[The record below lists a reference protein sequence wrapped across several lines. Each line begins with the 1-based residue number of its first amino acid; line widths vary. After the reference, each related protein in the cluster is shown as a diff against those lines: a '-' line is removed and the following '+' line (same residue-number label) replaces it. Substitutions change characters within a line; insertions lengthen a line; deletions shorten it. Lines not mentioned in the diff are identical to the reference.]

1 MADDLEQGLPP
12 DLSDPN
18 NWSGNSIE
26 RSLADAEAAI
36 EEEEPPPEKPGLPAP
51 PPDADLEALRREN
64 AALREGLQVRSRIEA
79 ERQPAPAPAQQPP
92 VQDLTEAQWE
102 EMLQTQPARAM
113 ALMASRIADARAQNI
128 DTRIS
133 TMLRASTAIV
143 EQQVAAR
150 HADMFTDYGDE
161 IRQVVSQFAPEN
173 QVDPGAWDTAVQLV
187 RGRHMDDIIA
197 KRVQAELAKA
207 GEAARATQAASAGF
221 SGSGRRGTSTA
232 APMRQPDNTYGLS
245 PEQQKVA
252 KEMGLSLKEYAK
264 YV

>member
-1 MADDLEQGLPP
+1 MADELEQEPP
-12 DLSDPN
+12 IDLGDPS

-26 RSLADAEAAI
+26 RSLADAEAVL
-36 EEEEPPPEKPGLPAP
+36 EEEAPAPEKPTLPAP
-51 PPDADLEALRREN
+51 PIDADLEALRREN
-64 AALREGLQVRSRIEA
+64 AALREGLQVRSRMEA
-79 ERQPAPAPAQQPP
+79 ERQPAPTPAPAPQQE
-92 VQDLTEAQWE
+92 LTEEQWNQ
-102 EMLQTQPARAM
+102 MLAEQPARAM
-113 ALMASRIADARAQNI
+113 ALMAARVADARAQNL
-128 DTRIS
+128 DTRLS

-143 EQQVAAR
+143 EQQVAGR
-150 HADMFTDYGDE
+150 HADMFAEYGDE

>member
-1 MADDLEQGLPP
+1 MADDLEQDLPP

-36 EEEEPPPEKPGLPAP
+36 EEEEPPPEKPSLPAP

-79 ERQPAPAPAQQPP
+79 ERQPAPAPAPAPQQE
-92 VQDLTEAQWE
+92 LTEEQWNQ
-102 EMLQTQPARAM
+102 MMVDQPARAM
-113 ALMASRIADARAQNI
+113 ALMAARVADARAQNL
-128 DTRIS
+128 DTRLS

-150 HADMFTDYGDE
+150 HPEMFAEYGEE
-161 IRQVVSQFAPEN
+161 IRKVVSQFSPEN
-173 QVDPGAWDTAVQLV
+173 QVDPGAWDTAISYV
-187 RGRHMDDIIA
+187 RGQHMDDIIA